1 MTTVSSSSQPVSGR
15 LVEKTSSAI
24 SFMNDNRSFAIGVAM
39 ILVVL
44 FIAYIMPFFIEADD
58 ARVGAVKAR
67 LSPTAEHFMGTD
79 TQGRD
84 VLSVFVLSISQTL
97 KIAVVAGG
105 IGTLAGL
112 LLGLIAG
119 YFRGPLDAV
128 IRFASDVMIT
138 IPAIII
144 LVIVSANI
152 REMTV
157 EIMAIIIA
165 LVSWMGAMRTIRAQV
180 LTLRERSYIQIAQL
194 NGESGFEVLIREVL
208 PNLMPYLV
216 ARFVM
221 AVSVAVL
228 ATIGLEALGLGPQN
242 SYTLGMMV
250 YWSQLYNAVLRGMW
264 WWWSPPIAMIVWIFL
279 GLYLISTGVDK
290 IANPRL
296 RNRNS

>member
-1 MTTVSSSSQPVSGR
+1 MATLSSSSQPATGR
-15 LVEKTSSAI
+15 TAEKIASAI
-24 SFMNDNRSFAIGVAM
+24 SFMNDNRSFAIGMLLV
-39 ILVVL
+39 LVVL
-44 FIAYIMPFFIEADD
+44 FIAYIMPFFLEADD
-58 ARVGAVKAR
+58 ARVGAVPPR
-67 LSPTAEHFMGTD
+67 QSPTAEHFMGTD

-84 VLSVFVLSISQTL
+84 VLTVFVLSISQTL

-105 IGTLAGL
+105 IGTIAGL
-112 LLGLIAG
+112 LLGLVAG

-144 LVIVSANI
+144 LVIVSANV

-165 LVSWMGAMRTIRAQV
+165 LVTWMGTMRTIRSQV

-194 NGESGFEVLIREVL
+194 NGERGFELLIREVL
-208 PNLMPYLV
+208 PNLMPYIV

-228 ATIGLEALGLGPQN
+228 ATVGLEALGLGPQN

-264 WWWSPPIAMIVWIFL
+264 WWWIPPIAMIVWIFL
-279 GLYLISTGVDK
+279 GLYLVSTGVDK

-296 RNRNS
+296 RNRTS